1 MTVTAVRG
9 ALLSFADDPFLVGA
23 EASRHYW
30 PDGGMV
36 IEEGRI
42 TSIGDWRDVSATL
55 PAGAQITDYSG
66 HLILPGFIDA
76 HVHYAQ
82 MEVIAAFGTQLLEWL
97 EKYTFPAEQKFSDPA
112 HARLIAELFLGQL
125 LENGVTTAGVFCTSS
140 PVSVDQFFAAAD
152 GLGLRMIAGKVLMD
166 RNAPASLRDTA
177 QGGYD
182 ESKALIDRWHGKGRL
197 LYGITPRFAI
207 TSTEEQLELA
217 GALAR
222 EAPDTFIQS
231 HVSENRAEIE
241 TVRRLFPQHR
251 SYTEV
256 YAHYG
261 LLRERAVYAHG
272 VWLDEEELRQFH
284 EAGAII
290 AHCPTSNTFI
300 GSGLLDLNAV
310 QKAGRP
316 VKLAIGTDVGGGTSF
331 SIFKTLGESYKVMQ
345 LQGHVLS
352 ALRAF
357 YLATLGGARA
367 LGLEADIGSLDAG
380 SEADFC
386 VIDPGATPL
395 MKFRME
401 QCESVEDQLFVLM
414 TLGDE
419 RNVVATWAGGRCL
432 HQRPA
437 AA

>member
-1 MTVTAVRG
+1 VLFGDYQFVRG
-9 ALLSFADDPFLVGA
+9 RRCPPPSTQF
-23 EASRHYW
+23 
-30 PDGGMV
+30 
-36 IEEGRI
+36 
-42 TSIGDWRDVSATL
+42 RDE
-55 PAGAQITDYSG
+55 P
-66 HLILPGFIDA
+66 
-76 HVHYAQ
+76 
-82 MEVIAAFGTQLLEWL
+82 
-97 EKYTFPAEQKFSDPA
+97 EKYTFPAEQKFTDPA
-112 HARLIAELFLGQL
+112 HARMIADLFLGQL
-125 LENGVTTAGVFCTSS
+125 LANGVTTAGVFCTSS
-140 PVSVDQFFAAAD
+140 PVSVDEFFAAAD
-152 GLGLRMIAGKVLMD
+152 SLGLRMIAGKVLMD
-166 RNAPASLRDTA
+166 RNAPAGLRDTA

-182 ESKALIDRWHGKGRL
+182 ESKALIGRWHGKGRL

-300 GSGLLDLNAV
+300 GSGLLDLDNV
-310 QKAGRP
+310 QKAGRA

-331 SIFKTLGESYKVMQ
+331 SIFRTLGESYKVMQ

-367 LGLEADIGSLDAG
+367 LGLEADIGSLEAG

-386 VIDPGATPL
+386 VIDLGATPL
-395 MKFRME
+395 MKFRMAR
-401 QCESVEDQLFVLM
+401 CESLEDQLFVLM

-419 RNVVATWAGGRCL
+419 RNVAATWAGGRCL
-432 HQRPA
+432 HERPA
-437 AA
+437 TA